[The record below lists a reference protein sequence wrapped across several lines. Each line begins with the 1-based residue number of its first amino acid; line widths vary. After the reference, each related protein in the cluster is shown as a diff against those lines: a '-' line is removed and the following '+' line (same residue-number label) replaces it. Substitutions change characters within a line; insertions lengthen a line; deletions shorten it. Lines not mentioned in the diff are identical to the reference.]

1 MGNKNNPRQNSSG
14 TRPSRLIAARRCR
27 LHHAKCW
34 ILYPCAVMFV
44 TACALSIS
52 MAQAQHPTQDSVG
65 VLPVTLQPVFR
76 EGVQALRAGKLSR
89 AAELFSQVVQRGGNT
104 AFVHNNLGIVYQQQ
118 GAHGKAIAEF
128 RQAIQLAPKYE
139 APHVLMGA
147 SLLALGRVSEAVRVL
162 VRATSLAPSEPLARL
177 ELGKAYIRANEPLN
191 AVRQLQTLRHIAPK
205 NPEYAYQLGTA
216 YLKLGEWSVARIR
229 QLNPKSA
236 RLYQIMAE
244 NYRAQDQPERAKS
257 LLEKAAQA
265 DPSLPGVHLE
275 IATID
280 FQQGN
285 SQSAR
290 TEVQKEL
297 AIVPDSAAAL
307 ALKSRLE
314 AAASH

>member
-1 MGNKNNPRQNSSG
+1 MENKNNPRQSSTG
-14 TRPSRLIAARRCR
+14 TRPSYLRGARLRRLR
-27 LHHAKCW
+27 RW
-34 ILYPCAVMFV
+34 ILYFCAVVFV
-44 TACALSIS
+44 MVGALSIS
-52 MAQAQHPTQDSVG
+52 TAWAQQPSQDSG
-65 VLPVTLQPVFR
+65 EALPVELQPVFR
-76 EGVQALRAGKLSR
+76 EGVQALRAGKMNR
-89 AAELFSQVVQRGGNT
+89 AETLFSEVLRSGGNT

-118 GAHGKAIAEF
+118 GEHRKAIAEF

-147 SLLALGRVSEAVRVL
+147 SLLALGRASEAVRVL
-162 VRATSLAPSEPLARL
+162 VQATSLAPNEPLARL
-177 ELGKAYIRANEPLN
+177 ELGKAYIRSDEPLK
-191 AVRQLQTLRHIAPK
+191 AVRQLQTLRHIAPR

-216 YLKLGEWSVARIR
+216 YLKLGEWCVSHIR
-229 QLNPKSA
+229 KLNPKSA

-244 NYRAQDQPERAKS
+244 NYRAQNQLERAKA
-257 LLEKAAQA
+257 LLEEAAQA

-285 SQSAR
+285 SQSALA
-290 TEVQKEL
+290 EVQKEL

-314 AAASH
+314 GSSH

>member
-1 MGNKNNPRQNSSG
+1 MTAKRRPLPLVPRLSSCAL
-14 TRPSRLIAARRCR
+14 LIV
-27 LHHAKCW
+27 
-34 ILYPCAVMFV
+34 IFG
-44 TACALSIS
+44 ALSIS
-52 MAQAQHPTQDSVG
+52 TAQAQQPPHPPGG

-76 EGVQALRAGKLSR
+76 EGVQALRAGKLSH
-89 AAELFSQVVQRGGNT
+89 AAELFSQVVERGGNT

-118 GAHGKAIAEF
+118 GAHRKAIAEF
-128 RQAIQLAPKYE
+128 RQAIHLAPKYE

-147 SLLALGRVSEAVRVL
+147 SLLALGQVSEAVRVL
-162 VRATSLAPSEPLARL
+162 ARATSLAPNEPLARL
-177 ELGKAYIRANEPLN
+177 ELGKAYIRANEPLK
-191 AVRQLQTLRHIAPK
+191 AVRQMQFLRHIAPK
-205 NPEYAYQLGTA
+205 DPEYAYQLGTA
-216 YLKLGEWSVARIR
+216 YLKLGEWCVARIR

-297 AIVPDSAAAL
+297 AIVPDSAPAL
-307 ALKSRLE
+307 ALKSRLD
-314 AAASH
+314 AAGPH